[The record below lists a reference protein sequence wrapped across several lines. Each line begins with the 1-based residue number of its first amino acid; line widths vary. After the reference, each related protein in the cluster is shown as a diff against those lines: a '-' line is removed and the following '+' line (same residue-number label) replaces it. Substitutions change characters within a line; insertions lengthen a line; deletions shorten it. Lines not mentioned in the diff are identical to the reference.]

1 MEPDLIACYA
11 VIWLTRSSNTIPLP
25 LETKLKFNK
34 VVRSYMLPLTEQ
46 LRQLRAWLDA
56 TQTATRT
63 RTLMIMSLM
72 NEKQQLAASNS
83 FLCLGWGGRTVCE
96 LNCRDRRF

>member
-11 VIWLTRSSNTIPLP
+11 VICPTRSSNTIP

-83 FLCLGWGGRTVCE
+83 FLCLG
-96 LNCRDRRF
+96 